1 MSLAEYIHSL
11 KAYRGFA
18 GDIVC
23 HRTLDPV
30 PARYAATLPRFT
42 HDLSLLLAE
51 LKIER
56 LYSHQQAAMDRIL
69 AGSHTVIATPTA
81 SGKSLVYNL
90 PVLDRLLSDPS
101 ATALYLFPLKALAR
115 DQLGTVQDLLVRA
128 RSLKP
133 DLPALRAA
141 VYDGDVSA
149 HHKAKIRRDPPQVL
163 LSNPEM
169 LHLAML
175 PHHHLWE
182 TYFRRLAF
190 VVVDE
195 VHTFRGVMGSNMA
208 WVFRRLVRICRYYGA
223 DPVFVFCS
231 ATIANPADL
240 CCRLTGLDVG
250 VVDRAGA
257 PAGTKEV
264 VLMRGMDG
272 AARTAIDLIHAALH
286 RNLRTIV
293 YTQSRKITELIAIW
307 ASGRA
312 KKLRDRIS
320 AYRAGFLPE
329 ERRDIETRLAT
340 GDLLCVVSTSA
351 LELGIDIG
359 NLDLCILVGYPGTIM
374 STWQR
379 AGRVGRDGSHSAL
392 VLVAHEDALDQ
403 YFMNHPEVFFDMQPE
418 TALINPDNPVICR
431 AHLVCA
437 AADLPLK
444 KGEPLLA
451 GDQILPDGHVRDK
464 GTCRQGGGGEGTDSS
479 YSGRKQNTRGMAGPS
494 AAPAGAVQAALRELE
509 RSGRLLRSVNSDL
522 WYAAQKSPHR
532 EVSLRG
538 TGRTIPIFLENTRQ
552 HLGEIDL
559 HRAYFDTHDGA
570 VYLHQGRSYV
580 VTRFDHEKGSVA
592 VIPRDETYYTRA
604 RSAKST
610 RIIGVEDQ
618 KVVAG
623 TRVGFGRLCITEQV
637 TGYDRKLVA
646 TGRSIGMV
654 PLDLPALT
662 FDTQGLWIQIPNG
675 VKDRI
680 ESDRMHFMGGIHA
693 MEHAAIGIMPLLVMT
708 DRNDLG
714 GISIPFHDQVQ
725 TAAVFVYDAVP
736 GGLGLCRQ
744 AFEQAD
750 RLLRTTLETIAS
762 CGCDTGCPACVHS
775 PKCGSGNRPI
785 DKHAALQILEQLMSG
800 HPGCSAVRMPDL
812 PAAAQ
817 PGQEQNQET
826 VSAGAGDISGAGID
840 VQVQETPAAFSTG
853 SLTHRPHQGLS
864 RKDLSPEKPP
874 LHYGVLDI
882 ETRRS
887 AAEVG
892 GWNRAEKMGVSCA
905 VLYDSRSGRFHDY
918 SQDRVDALCGHLL
931 QLDRVVGFNL
941 IRFDYRVLAG
951 VSRFDFYSLPTLDIL
966 VKVHTVLGYRLS
978 LDHLAQNTLGAQKSA
993 DGLMALQWWQQGEV
1007 DKIID
1012 YCTQDV
1018 RVTRDLYRFGR
1029 DNRFLIFRNKAG
1041 HQVRVPV
1048 SW

>member
-1 MSLAEYIHSL
+1 VSLNEYIQSL
-11 KAYRGFA
+11 KAYKGFA

-23 HRTLDPV
+23 HRTLPPV
-30 PARYAATLPRFT
+30 PARYADTLPRFT

-51 LKIER
+51 LGIHR
-56 LYSHQQAAMDRIL
+56 LYAHQQAAMDRIL

-90 PVLDRLLSDPS
+90 PVVDRLLSDPS

-128 RSLKP
+128 RSLAP
-133 DLPALRAA
+133 DLPVLRAG

-195 VHTFRGVMGSNMA
+195 VHTYRGVMGSNMA

-231 ATIANPADL
+231 ATIANPGDL
-240 CCRLTGLDVG
+240 CRRLTGLDVG

-272 AARTAIDLIHAALH
+272 AARTAIALIHAALH

-329 ERRDIETRLAT
+329 ERRTIETRLAT

-403 YFMNHPEVFFDMQPE
+403 YFMNHPEVFFDMPPE
-418 TALINPDNPVICR
+418 TALINPDNVVICR

-437 AADLPLK
+437 AADLALK

-451 GDQILPDGHVRDK
+451 GDHILPDENAGDT
-464 GTCRQGGGGEGTDSS
+464 GPCRQGEGGEGPDSV
-479 YSGRKQNTRGMAGPS
+479 YSGRKQNTRGMAWPS
-494 AAPAGAVQAALRELE
+494 AAPAGTVQAALRDLE
-509 RSGRLLRSVNSDL
+509 AAGRLLRSANSDL
-522 WYAAQKSPHR
+522 WYAAQKNPHR

-580 VTRFDHEKGSVA
+580 VTRFDHEKGSVE
-592 VIPRDETYYTRA
+592 VIPKEVNYYTRA
-604 RSAKST
+604 WSSKST
-610 RIIGVEDQ
+610 RIIGTECQ
-618 KVVAG
+618 KTVAG
-623 TRVGFGRLCITEQV
+623 TRVGFGRVRITEQV

-654 PLDLPALT
+654 PLDLPRLE
-662 FDTQGLWIQIPNG
+662 FETQGLWIQVPDG
-675 VKDRI
+675 VRDRI

-750 RLLRTTLETIAS
+750 RFLHTTLETITS

-785 DKHAALQILEQLMSG
+785 DKQAARQILELILSLSSG
-800 HPGCSAVRMPDL
+800 PATVRMPD
-812 PAAAQ
+812 PAAAEAGPAPHPETLSTRGDGT
-817 PGQEQNQET
+817 PGDRDPI
-826 VSAGAGDISGAGID
+826 A
-840 VQVQETPAAFSTG
+840 VQETPARFSAETG
-853 SLTHRPHQGLS
+853 SYPPHPGPS
-864 RKDLSPEKPP
+864 REHPAQKSSP
-874 LHYGVLDI
+874 LRYGVLDI

-905 VLYDSRSGRFHDY
+905 VLYDSRSGQFHDY
-918 SQDRVDALCGHLL
+918 SQDRIDMLCGHLSE
-931 QLDRVVGFNL
+931 LDRVVGFNL

-951 VSRFDFYSLPTLDIL
+951 LSDFDFYSLPTVDIL
-966 VKVHTVLGYRLS
+966 AKVHEVLGYRLS
-978 LDHLAQNTLGAQKSA
+978 LDHLAQNTLGVQKTA
-993 DGLMALQWWQQGEV
+993 DGLMALQWWQQGEMG
-1007 DKIID
+1007 KIIE

-1029 DNRFLIFRNKAG
+1029 DNRFLVFRNKAG
-1041 HQVRVPV
+1041 HPVRVPV

>member
-1 MSLAEYIHSL
+1 VSLAEYIESL
-11 KAYRGFA
+11 KAYKGFA

-30 PARYAATLPRFT
+30 PARYGSDLPGFT
-42 HDLSLLLAE
+42 HDLSPLLEGLG
-51 LKIER
+51 ITR
-56 LYSHQQAAMDRIL
+56 LYAHQQAAMEQIL
-69 AGSHTVIATPTA
+69 SGRHTVIATPTA

-90 PVLDRLLSDPS
+90 PVVDRLLTDPS

-133 DLPALRAA
+133 DLPALKAG
-141 VYDGDVSA
+141 VYDGDVSS
-149 HHKAKIRRDPPQVL
+149 HFKAKIRREPPQVL

-195 VHTFRGVMGSNMA
+195 VHTYRGVMGSHMA
-208 WVFRRLVRICRYYGA
+208 WVFRRLVRICRHYGA
-223 DPVFVFCS
+223 TPVFVFCS
-231 ATIANPADL
+231 ATIANPGDL
-240 CCRLTGLDVG
+240 CGRLTGLPVD

-257 PAGTKEV
+257 PSGKKEV
-264 VLMRGMDG
+264 VLMRGLDG
-272 AARTAIDLIHAALH
+272 ASRTAIALIHAAMH
-286 RNLRTIV
+286 RKLRTIV
-293 YTQSRKITELIAIW
+293 YTQSRKITELIAVW
-307 ASGRA
+307 ASQRSR
-312 KKLRDRIS
+312 KLRDRIS

-329 ERRDIETRLAT
+329 ERREIETRLAT

-392 VLVAHEDALDQ
+392 VLIAHEDALDQ
-403 YFMNHPEVFFDMQPE
+403 YFMTHPDVFFDMPPE
-418 TALINPDNPVICR
+418 TALINPDNPVICES
-431 AHLVCA
+431 HLVCA
-437 AADLPLK
+437 AADMALK
-444 KGEPLLA
+444 KGEPILA
-451 GDQILPDGHVRDK
+451 GTVRK
-464 GTCRQGGGGEGTDSS
+464 
-479 YSGRKQNTRGMAGPS
+479 P
-494 AAPAGAVQAALRELE
+494 LRELE
-509 RSGRLLRSVNSDL
+509 SAGKLLRSANGDI
-522 WYAAQKSPHR
+522 WYAARKNPHQ

-538 TGRTIPIFLENTRQ
+538 TGRTIPIFLENTRKS
-552 HLGEIDL
+552 LGDIDR
-559 HRAYFDTHDGA
+559 HRAFFDTHDGA
-570 VYLHQGRSYV
+570 VYLHHGRSYV
-580 VTRFDHEKGSVA
+580 VTRFDHEKGSVE
-592 VIPRDETYYTRA
+592 VIPKEVNYYTRA
-604 RSAKST
+604 WSSKST
-610 RIIGVEDQ
+610 RIIGVDEW
-618 KVVAG
+618 KTVAG
-623 TRVGFGRLCITEQV
+623 TRMGFGRLRITEQV
-637 TGYDRKLVA
+637 TGFDRKLVA

-654 PLDLPALT
+654 PLDLPKLE
-662 FDTQGLWIQIPNG
+662 FETQGLWILIPDP
-675 VKDRI
+675 VRDRI
-680 ESDRMHFMGGIHA
+680 ESALLHFMGGIHA

-744 AFEQAD
+744 AFDQAE
-750 RLLRTTLETIAS
+750 RFLSATLETITA
-762 CGCDTGCPACVHS
+762 CHCDTGCPACVHS

-785 DKHAALQILEQLMSG
+785 DKRSAKEILEQILSG
-800 HPGCSAVRMPDL
+800 PSDPP
-812 PAAAQ
+812 PARI
-817 PGQEQNQET
+817 PEP
-826 VSAGAGDISGAGID
+826 VDI
-840 VQVQETPAAFSTG
+840 QVQETHRCFSAEG
-853 SLTHRPHQGLS
+853 LTSHSFPNPL
-864 RKDLSPEKPP
+864 PEKSFEESVP
-874 LHYGVLDI
+874 LRYGGLDI
-882 ETRRS
+882 GTRR
-887 AAEVG
+887 AGAEVG

-905 VLYDSRSGRFHDY
+905 VLYDSQSGKFHDY
-918 SQDRVDALCGHLL
+918 TQDQVPDLCEHLSA
-931 QLDRVVGFNL
+931 LDRVVGFNL

-951 VSRFDFYSLPTLDIL
+951 LSQFDFHGLPTLDIL
-966 VKVHTVLGYRLS
+966 VNIHETLGYRLS

-993 DGLMALQWWQQGEV
+993 DGLMALKWWQQGET
-1007 DKIID
+1007 DKIIE

-1029 DNRFLIFRNKAG
+1029 DNRFLVFRNKAG

>member
-1 MSLAEYIHSL
+1 MSLTEYIQSL
-11 KAYRGFA
+11 KAYKGFA

-30 PARYAATLPRFT
+30 PARYAENLPGFT
-42 HDLSLLLAE
+42 HDLSSLLAD
-51 LKIER
+51 LGITR
-56 LYSHQQAAMDRIL
+56 LYAHQQAAMDRIL
-69 AGSHTVIATPTA
+69 SGSHTVIATPTA

-90 PVLDRLLSDPS
+90 PVVDRLLSDPS
-101 ATALYLFPLKALAR
+101 ATSLYLFPLKALAR

-133 DLPALRAA
+133 DLPVLKAA

-182 TYFRRLAF
+182 VFFRRLAF

-195 VHTFRGVMGSNMA
+195 VHTYRGVMGSHMA
-208 WVFRRLVRICRYYGA
+208 WVFRRLVRICRHYGA
-223 DPVFVFCS
+223 NPVFVFCS
-231 ATIANPADL
+231 ATIANPGDL

-257 PAGTKEV
+257 PAGKKEV

-272 AARTAIDLIHAALH
+272 AARTAIALIHAAMH

-307 ASGRA
+307 ASQRS
-312 KKLRDRIS
+312 KKFREKIS

-329 ERRDIETRLAT
+329 DRREIETRLTT

-359 NLDLCILVGYPGTIM
+359 NLDLCVLVGYPGTIM

-392 VLVAHEDALDQ
+392 VLIAHEDALDQ
-403 YFMNHPEVFFDMQPE
+403 YFMNHPEVFFDMPPE

-431 AHLVCA
+431 SHLVCA
-437 AADLPLK
+437 AADLALK
-444 KGEPLLA
+444 KGEPLLG
-451 GDQILPDGHVRDK
+451 GDDVLPHRSGSKRGSPETK
-464 GTCRQGGGGEGTDSS
+464 TSAPAQG
-479 YSGRKQNTRGMAGPS
+479 NTVQTALKELEMAG
-494 AAPAGAVQAALRELE
+494 Q
-509 RSGRLLRSVNSDL
+509 LLRSANSDI
-522 WYAAQKSPHR
+522 WYAAQKNPHQ
-532 EVSLRG
+532 EVNLRG

-552 HLGEIDL
+552 RLGEIDR
-559 HRAYFDTHDGA
+559 HRAFFDTHDGA
-570 VYLHQGRSYV
+570 VYLHQGKSYV
-580 VTRFDHEKGSVA
+580 VTRFDHDKGSVE
-592 VIPRDETYYTRA
+592 VIPKAENYYTRA
-604 RSAKST
+604 WSSKST
-610 RIIGVEDQ
+610 RIIRVDDQ
-618 KVVAG
+618 KAVKG
-623 TRVGFGRLCITEQV
+623 TRVGFGRVRITEQV

-654 PLDLPALT
+654 PLDLPELA
-662 FDTQGLWIQIPNG
+662 FETQGLWIQIPDQ
-675 VKDRI
+675 VRDRI
-680 ESDRMHFMGGIHA
+680 ESHRMHFMGGIHA

-714 GISIPFHDQVQ
+714 GISIPFHDQVG

-744 AFEQAD
+744 AFECAN
-750 RLLRTTLETIAS
+750 RLLRTTLETIMS

-785 DKHAALQILEQLMSG
+785 DKHAARQILEQMIS
-800 HPGCSAVRMPDL
+800 L
-812 PAAAQ
+812 PAG
-817 PGQEQNQET
+817 PSPVRIPETIDIPVQET
-826 VSAGAGDISGAGID
+826 SATFSAGAPP
-840 VQVQETPAAFSTG
+840 EG
-853 SLTHRPHQGLS
+853 SLKENSLLR
-864 RKDLSPEKPP
+864 
-874 LHYGVLDI
+874 YGVLDI

-892 GWNRAEKMGVSCA
+892 GWNKAEKMGVSCA
-905 VLYDSRSGRFHDY
+905 VLYDSESGQFHDY
-918 SQDRVDALCGHLL
+918 SQDEMADLCEHLV

-941 IRFDYRVLAG
+941 IRFDYKVLAG
-951 VSRFDFYSLPTLDIL
+951 LSDFDFYRLPTLDML
-966 VKVHTVLGYRLS
+966 MKVHEVLGYRLS
-978 LDHLAQNTLGAQKSA
+978 LDHLAQNTLGARKSA

-1007 DKIID
+1007 DKIIQ

-1041 HQVRVPV
+1041 HLVRVPV

>member
-1 MSLAEYIHSL
+1 VSLAEYIESL
-11 KAYRGFA
+11 KASKGFA

-23 HRTLDPV
+23 HQTLNPV
-30 PARYAATLPRFT
+30 PARHVSNLPGFT
-42 HDLSLLLAE
+42 HDLSPLLEALG
-51 LKIER
+51 ITR
-56 LYSHQQAAMDRIL
+56 LYAHQQAAMDRIL
-69 AGSHTVIATPTA
+69 SGRHTVIATPTA

-90 PVLDRLLSDPS
+90 PVVDRLLSDPS

-133 DLPALRAA
+133 ALPALKAA
-141 VYDGDVSA
+141 VYDGDVSS
-149 HHKAKIRRDPPQVL
+149 HFKSRIRRDPPQVL

-182 TYFRRLAF
+182 NFFRRLAF

-195 VHTFRGVMGSNMA
+195 VHTYRGVMGSHMA
-208 WVFRRLVRICRYYGA
+208 WVFRRLVRICRHYGA

-231 ATIANPADL
+231 ATIANPGDL
-240 CCRLTGLDVG
+240 CGRLTGLCVD
-250 VVDRAGA
+250 VVDIAGA
-257 PAGTKEV
+257 PSGKKEV
-264 VLMRGMDG
+264 VLMRGMEG
-272 AARTAIDLIHAALH
+272 ASQTAIALIHAAMH
-286 RNLRTIV
+286 RKLRTIV

-307 ASGRA
+307 ASQRS

-329 ERRDIETRLAT
+329 ERREIETRLAA

-379 AGRVGRDGSHSAL
+379 AGRVGRDGSHSGL
-392 VLVAHEDALDQ
+392 VLIAQEDALDQ
-403 YFMNHPEVFFDMQPE
+403 YFMTHPEVFFDMPPE
-418 TALINPDNPVICR
+418 TALINPDNPVICK
-431 AHLVCA
+431 AHLECA

-444 KGEPLLA
+444 KKEP
-451 GDQILPDGHVRDK
+451 ILC
-464 GTCRQGGGGEGTDSS
+464 GT
-479 YSGRKQNTRGMAGPS
+479 TRNS
-494 AAPAGAVQAALRELE
+494 LWELE
-509 RSGRLLRSVNSDL
+509 NAGKLLRSANEDI
-522 WYAAQKSPHR
+522 WYAARKNPHR
-532 EVSLRG
+532 EVTLRG
-538 TGRTIPIFLENTRQ
+538 TGRTIPIFLENTRKS
-552 HLGEIDL
+552 LGEIDR
-559 HRAYFDTHDGA
+559 HRAFFDTHDGA
-570 VYLHQGRSYV
+570 VYLHRGRSYV
-580 VTRFDHEKGSVA
+580 VTRFDHEKNSVE
-592 VIPRDETYYTRA
+592 VIPKEVNYYTRA
-604 RSAKST
+604 WSSKST
-610 RIIGVEDQ
+610 RVIGVEDR
-618 KVVAG
+618 KTVAG
-623 TRVGFGRLCITEQV
+623 TRVGFGRLRITEQV

-654 PLDLPALT
+654 PLDLPPLE
-662 FDTQGLWIQIPNG
+662 FDTQGLWIQIPDK

-680 ESDRMHFMGGIHA
+680 ESKLLHFMGGIHA

-725 TAAVFVYDAVP
+725 SAAVFVYDAVP
-736 GGLGLCRQ
+736 GGLGLCRR
-744 AFEQAD
+744 AFDQAD
-750 RLLRTTLETIAS
+750 RFLRATLETITA
-762 CGCDTGCPACVHS
+762 CHCDTGCPSCVHS

-785 DKHAALQILEQLMSG
+785 DKHAAREILEQIISG
-800 HPGCSAVRMPDL
+800 SADPPPVRMP
-812 PAAAQ
+812 
-817 PGQEQNQET
+817 
-826 VSAGAGDISGAGID
+826 VSSEI
-840 VQVQETPAAFSTG
+840 QVQET
-853 SLTHRPHQGLS
+853 HRPFSAGGLTS
-864 RKDLSPEKPP
+864 HPFPNPLPEKS
-874 LHYGVLDI
+874 LAETASLRYGVLDI

-905 VLYDSRSGRFHDY
+905 VLYDSQSGKFHDY
-918 SQDRVDALCGHLL
+918 TQDQVPALCDHLV

-941 IRFDYRVLAG
+941 IKFDYKVLAG
-951 VSRFDFYSLPTLDIL
+951 IHEFDFHGLPTLDIL
-966 VKVHTVLGYRLS
+966 VKIHEILGYRLS
-978 LDHLAQNTLGAQKSA
+978 LDHLAQNTLEVQKSA
-993 DGLMALQWWQQGEV
+993 DGLMALKWWQQGEM

-1029 DNRFLIFRNKAG
+1029 DNRFLVFRNKAG
-1041 HQVRVPV
+1041 QQVRVPV